1 VHVCVE
7 HVPDG
12 HPRLCCRLD
21 VRLNVLDGIDDRT
34 HRVATAAE
42 QIRGSDGIL
51 MKELT
56 EDHDHTPDTLTPTT
70 PNLWA
75 VLSFVV
81 PLKQSYRCVI

>member
-1 VHVCVE
+1 
-7 HVPDG
+7 
-12 HPRLCCRLD
+12 
-21 VRLNVLDGIDDRT
+21 
-34 HRVATAAE
+34 VATAAE

-56 EDHDHTPDTLTPTT
+56 EDHDHTPDTLTPAT